1 MCKNDV
7 KYIKII
13 FLSCSNVL
21 ETFPSESTS
30 KTNSGLVLAPIEAR
44 SEIQNIQ
51 IIKKILVFDNHL
63 NLCVR
68 VVN

>member
-44 SEIQNIQ
+44 SEIHIVQ
-51 IIKKILVFDNHL
+51 IIKKI
-63 NLCVR
+63 VR
-68 VVN
+68 